1 MPKDKMGQNGPK
13 GAPDPAAVKAVEA
26 ANQKPSNSEIK
37 DSLEFANG
45 ETTLP
50 DAVVEE
56 QMESIV
62 SAILKRPD
70 IANKILQAAATTP
83 EGRSLM
89 RIEAG
94 RGTPTGHYYRDYAN
108 EKQLRV
114 HGGSEVVHPPEFVP
128 KPPAY
133 IKQYIARI
141 GGETDYIDD
150 AECDPVTGDP
160 LLTPH
165 YKLWLDK
172 KMEGGRLDSDV
183 AMESS
188 SALAADGSPAVTVG
202 EDGAPATTDHGM
214 V

>member
-26 ANQKPSNSEIK
+26 ANEKPSNSEIK

-62 SAILKRPD
+62 SAILERPD

-94 RGTPTGHYYRDYAN
+94 RGTPTG
-108 EKQLRV
+108 
-114 HGGSEVVHPPEFVP
+114 P
-128 KPPAY
+128 
-133 IKQYIARI
+133 
-141 GGETDYIDD
+141 
-150 AECDPVTGDP
+150 
-160 LLTPH
+160 
-165 YKLWLDK
+165 
-172 KMEGGRLDSDV
+172 
-183 AMESS
+183 
-188 SALAADGSPAVTVG
+188 
-202 EDGAPATTDHGM
+202 
-214 V
+214 